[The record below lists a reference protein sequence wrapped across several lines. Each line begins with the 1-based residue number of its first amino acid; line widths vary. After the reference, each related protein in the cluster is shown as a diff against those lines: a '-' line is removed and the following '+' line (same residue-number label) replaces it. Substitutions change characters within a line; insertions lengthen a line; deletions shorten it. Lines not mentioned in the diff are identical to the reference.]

1 MSDTDAGPDA
11 SAASDGGSGWFEA
24 LSPGTGDDS
33 GEAERDDDA
42 STAAAARVRDGSAA
56 SPADWPTRAVES
68 GFAESPD
75 DYYGRLKA
83 ATTRATREAVRER
96 ERADDAQL
104 IHAVRAMDDAER
116 IANELAERAV
126 EWAGSLFDEVDP
138 GIEGARGTAAREPE
152 TEVERRA
159 VSLAARAVE
168 LDDERAEIAETIGRI
183 APAVAPNLTEMAG
196 PELAAR
202 LIALAGGLEPLAKKP
217 SGTVQVLGAEDAL
230 FAHLLGRA
238 PSPKHGVIYTH
249 EYVRGT
255 RPEDR
260 GSAARALAG
269 KLALAARA
277 DHYAG
282 ERRAQLHDDLRE
294 RMATIRARG
303 DEDGDPAADGAG
315 GEADGAASDG
325 GGEDE

>member
-1 MSDTDAGPDA
+1 MTDTDADA
-11 SAASDGGSGWFEA
+11 GWFSPLAAEEA
-24 LSPGTGDDS
+24 G
-33 GEAERDDDA
+33 RDATD
-42 STAAAARVRDGSAA
+42 AARDRIAEDE
-56 SPADWPTRAVES
+56 ADRPLDWSRRAVEA
-68 GFAESPD
+68 GFADSTDE
-75 DYYGRLKA
+75 YYDRLKD

-104 IHAVRAMDDAER
+104 IHAVRAMDDSER
-116 IANELAERAV
+116 VANELAERAV
-126 EWAGSLFDEVDP
+126 EWAGSLFDDVDS
-138 GIEGARGTAAREPE
+138 GIDGAREVAAREPE
-152 TEVERRA
+152 SEVERRA
-159 VSLAARAVE
+159 VSLAARAAE
-168 LDDERAEIAETIGRI
+168 LDDERAALAETIARV
-183 APAVAPNLTEMAG
+183 APAVAPNLAEMAG

-230 FAHLLGRA
+230 FAHLSGRA
-238 PSPKHGVIYTH
+238 PSPKHGIIYTH

-269 KLALAARA
+269 KLTLAARV

-294 RMATIRARG
+294 RMATIRARADDDGSDAPGAG
-303 DEDGDPAADGAG
+303 DE
-315 GEADGAASDG
+315 
-325 GGEDE
+325 